1 MGLLKTLRAG
11 ILAGGVAVSVVF
23 AQGAMAQD
31 INAAYFNWFAH
42 TDGVKGG
49 YIAGGVWND
58 LSKAP
63 ITGSNG
69 AWTLGNNMSLCADN
83 RATGTAAD
91 IAYWCTD
98 KKYVEM
104 LTYENKTVVAGAP
117 SKWNFKGCFGPATG
131 MSGHKVS
138 AFVKILSEN
147 YADTYAFQ
155 SSDAACWDFSLD
167 ILGDV
172 TVQAQRGFIVEGL
185 SSDPTVDEA
194 GSIVAYEGRTSA
206 PGFAPREEGIPTL
219 PFGGLLGLIALMGW
233 MGWRRKAL

>member
-1 MGLLKTLRAG
+1 MRSFKSLRTG
-11 ILAGGVAVSVVF
+11 ILAGCAFLMAGFGQTVL
-23 AQGAMAQD
+23 AQD
-31 INAAYFNWFAH
+31 INSAYFNWFGH
-42 TDGVKGG
+42 TDGVKGN
-49 YIAGGVWND
+49 YISGGVWND
-58 LSKAP
+58 LTKAP

-69 AWTLGNNMSLCADN
+69 AWTLGPNFSLCGDN

-91 IAYWCTD
+91 ITYWCTD

-104 LTYENKTVVAGAP
+104 LTYENQTVAAGAP

-131 MSGHKVS
+131 MTGLKVS
-138 AFVKILSEN
+138 AFVKILSSN

-185 SSDPTVDEA
+185 NSDPTVDAA
-194 GSIVAYEGRTSA
+194 GSIIAYEGTTVA
-206 PGFAPREEGIPTL
+206 PGFSQFAPGIPAL
-219 PFGGLLGLIALMGW
+219 PLGGLLGLIALVGW
-233 MGWRRKAL
+233 MGMRRR